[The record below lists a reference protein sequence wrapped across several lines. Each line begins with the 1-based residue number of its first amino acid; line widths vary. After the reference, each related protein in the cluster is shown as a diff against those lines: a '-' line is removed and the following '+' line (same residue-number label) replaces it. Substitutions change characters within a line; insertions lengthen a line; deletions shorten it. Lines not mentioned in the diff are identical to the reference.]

1 MKVYNL
7 SDYFSSEIMKSF
19 KDKVYSLPWNSSIPG
34 GFITNS
40 PKRKV
45 IAYGNGSAIN
55 SCGEFSTPGMDECYW
70 TAGINCSNC
79 TLCTKPIMIPDI
91 FAKMI
96 PQLRKLFLDAYPD
109 AIITDNTFSIAVCN
123 YYSQSDMY
131 IAAHTDGQ
139 DWYPNDTSDGAIF
152 ASLTLYPEGEPE
164 NDSYARFQMKP
175 GEKWEPV
182 TLRHESILIMSSNIL
197 HRVMPHLKSQEKYFK
212 PRINIT
218 FRSIATKKTDP
229 LLHAMGVSNHARYYC
244 IPSSITFPD
253 DCLESVKQ
261 KLLTAYNTFVTAH
274 SSPELIVNFS
284 KSKEWRTIKRR
295 ELLKKCKNQ
304 NLITTR
310 VNNNIVLELL
320 EYILKKNILH

>member
-1 MKVYNL
+1 MKVYPL
-7 SDYFSSEIMKSF
+7 KDYFSSETLSEF
-19 KDKVYSLPWNSSIPG
+19 KQTVYSTKWFSGAPG

-55 SCGEFSTPGMDECYW
+55 SDGEFSTQGMSESYW
-70 TAGINCSNC
+70 TAGINSSNC
-79 TLCTKPIMIPDI
+79 TLTTKPLVMPDI
-91 FAKMI
+91 FAKMV

-123 YYSQSDMY
+123 CYSQPDMY

-139 DWYPNDTSDGAIF
+139 DWYPTDTSDGAIF

-175 GEKWEPV
+175 ADKWEQV
-182 TLRHESILIMSSNIL
+182 TLRHESLLIMSSNVL
-197 HRVMPHLKSQEKYFK
+197 HRVMPHLKKDYKYFK

-218 FRSIATKKTDP
+218 FRSIATKKADP
-229 LLHAMGVSNHARYYC
+229 LLHAMGVSNHMRYYC
-244 IPSSITFPD
+244 VPSSITFPED
-253 DCLESVKQ
+253 SLDSVKD
-261 KLLTAYNTFVTAH
+261 KLLTAYNAFAIAH
-274 SSPELIVNFS
+274 SFPELIVNLS
-284 KSKEWRTIKRR
+284 KNKEWRRITRGV
-295 ELLKKCKNQ
+295 LLKKCKSRD
-304 NLITTR
+304 LITTR

-320 EYILKKNILH
+320 QYLLN